1 MKKLFLAVLP
11 LCLASCSLFNPYGT
25 SNIPEP
31 TPVSAFTAQLNPY
44 IVWKKSVG
52 VGSAGAYLRLA
63 PTVSNNIIY
72 TMDQKGLLSATTVQ
86 GVSLWQTTYPAG
98 GKSDLASDEQALAFV
113 DAQAILHVV
122 STDHAKALWTQ
133 HLSDQALA
141 APTITAQLIIT
152 KTIDG
157 TITAFDRQT
166 GKEKWQYEHDVPQLT
181 LRASSSVLVS
191 GQVAYVGFADAEV
204 VALNVATGEV
214 LWTTQVAEPQGF
226 AEVERMVDI
235 DAHLLIDAGRL
246 YVATYQGQITA
257 LDHSNGK
264 ILWQQTNSVYSDIM
278 LANNTLYAVN
288 ADGTLSAYSKANG
301 TLHWQ
306 QKALTWHFL
315 TGPALYENYL
325 VVGDVQGDVYFVSP
339 SDGQLLARLPVYKKS
354 DIINTP
360 IIANETVFMI
370 DGKGNLAALSLRA

>member
-1 MKKLFLAVLP
+1 MKKIFLAVLP
-11 LCLASCSLFNPYGT
+11 LCLAGCSLFNPYGT

-52 VGSAGAYLRLA
+52 VGSASAYLRLA
-63 PTVSNNIIY
+63 PSISNNIIY
-72 TMDQKGLLSATTVQ
+72 TIDQKGLLSATTVQ
-86 GVSLWQTTYPAG
+86 GSNLWQTAYPAG
-98 GKSDLASDEQALAFV
+98 GKSDLASDEQTIAFV

-122 STDHAKALWTQ
+122 STDHAKELWTK

-141 APTITAQLIIT
+141 APTITPQQIIT

-157 TITAFDRQT
+157 TVTAFDRQT
-166 GKEKWQYEHDVPQLT
+166 GKEQWQYEHDVPQLT

-191 GQVAYVGFADAEV
+191 GQIAYVGFADAEV
-204 VALNVATGEV
+204 IALNIATGEV

-226 AEVERMVDI
+226 AEIERMVDI

-246 YVATYQGQITA
+246 YVATYQGQISA

-264 ILWQQTNSVYSDIM
+264 ILWQQSNSVYADIT
-278 LANNTLYAVN
+278 LAHNTLYAVN
-288 ADGTLSAYSKANG
+288 ADGTLSAYAAANG
-301 TLHWQ
+301 KLRWQ
-306 QKALTWHFL
+306 QKALAWHFL
-315 TGPALYENYL
+315 TGPATYENYL

-339 SDGQLLARLPVYKKS
+339 NHGQLLARLPVYKKS

-360 IIANETVFMI
+360 LIANQEIFMI
-370 DGKGNLAALSLRA
+370 DGKGNLAALSVR